1 MQANSK
7 LMPGWHNQQLICLA
21 IVVSE
26 FNSEITFK
34 MLEDALEHAANVSSK
49 VSYIMYVPGTF
60 DMPLAVERLLR
71 KKNVDAVVTL
81 GAVIKGDTRHDDIVA
96 ENAAR
101 LIADLSL
108 KYGKPIGL
116 GITGPDMTLEQ
127 AKDRIDIVPLRAVN
141 AAVNMAMRIKKL
153 KEVRSQLGRTETIID

>member
-1 MQANSK
+1 MDK
-7 LMPGWHNQQLICLA
+7 IRIA
-21 IVVSE
+21 IIVSE
-26 FNSEITFK
+26 FNSDITFQ
-34 MLEDALEHAANVSSK
+34 MLNKAKDHAQKIKADVR
-49 VSYIMYVPGTF
+49 YICFAPGSF
-60 DMPLAVERLLR
+60 DMPLLIEELL
-71 KKNVDAVVTL
+71 KKNDVDAAVTL
-81 GAVIKGDTRHDDIVA
+81 GAVIKGETSHDDIVA

-153 KEVRSQLGRTETIID
+153 KEIRSQLGRTETIID

>member
-1 MQANSK
+1 MI
-7 LMPGWHNQQLICLA
+7 HIA

-34 MLEDALEHAANVSSK
+34 MLERARNHADKIEAK
-49 VSYIMYVPGTF
+49 VSYVLYVPGTF
-60 DMPLAVERLLR
+60 DMPLAVERLLK
-71 KKNVDAVVTL
+71 KKNVDTVVTL

-108 KYGKPIGL
+108 KHGKPVAL
-116 GITGPDMTLEQ
+116 GITGPGMTIEQ
-127 AKDRIDIVPLRAVN
+127 ARERADLVPVRAVN
-141 AAVNMAMRIKKL
+141 AAANMVARLRKL
-153 KEVRSQLGRTETIID
+153 QKAAGGGTVVIHDTTDNN